1 MTGGNGGNRLFVYL
15 ISLVAAV
22 GGFLFGYDLSI
33 ISGAII
39 FLKSEFGLTPNSEAF
54 AIGSATIGCMFGPVA
69 GMWLAD
75 SKFGRKWSLMLAA
88 LLFLIGAIGTALP
101 HNMLQFNVFRVVG
114 GVGVGLASVVSPM
127 YIAEVSPPHIRG
139 RLVTLNQ
146 LAIVVGATAASVVAY
161 FLTPEISHLS
171 IDSCWR
177 WMFASTS
184 VPAIVLMVGL
194 LFVPNSP
201 RWMVQRRRFK
211 EALTVLSKIDG
222 RSSAEKELHAIQET
236 ISEEKGTFSE
246 LIQPGIRVA
255 LIIAIALAMFQQY
268 TGVSTMTFYGPII
281 YQKAGFEQASN
292 AILLAMLQNFW
303 NILIT
308 VVSMLIVDRTGRR
321 PLLLWG
327 VAGMGLS
334 QLLIGSFF
342 FFNLKGF
349 YIVAA
354 MYLCMA
360 TYIISLAPLGWLI
373 MSEIFPT
380 RIRARGM
387 AFGSLAC
394 WVATGTS
401 IQLLGP
407 LMAYLEKAFGNAA
420 GAFWMYAGVCLLCWL
435 FCYKMVPET
444 KGKTLE
450 EIAEMWLRKGRDRVS
465 HPVSS

>member
-1 MTGGNGGNRLFVYL
+1 
-15 ISLVAAV
+15 
-22 GGFLFGYDLSI
+22 
-33 ISGAII
+33 
-39 FLKSEFGLTPNSEAF
+39 
-54 AIGSATIGCMFGPVA
+54 
-69 GMWLAD
+69 
-75 SKFGRKWSLMLAA
+75 
-88 LLFLIGAIGTALP
+88 
-101 HNMLQFNVFRVVG
+101 
-114 GVGVGLASVVSPM
+114 
-127 YIAEVSPPHIRG
+127 
-139 RLVTLNQ
+139 
-146 LAIVVGATAASVVAY
+146 
-161 FLTPEISHLS
+161 
-171 IDSCWR
+171 
-177 WMFASTS
+177 
-184 VPAIVLMVGL
+184 MVGL

-211 EALTVLSKIDG
+211 EALAVLSKIDG

-236 ISEEKGTFSE
+236 ISEEKGNFRE

-255 LIIAIALAMFQQY
+255 LIIAIALALFQQY

-281 YQKAGFEQASN
+281 YQKAGFQQASN

-308 VVSMLIVDRTGRR
+308 VVSMIIVDRTGRR

-401 IQLLGP
+401 IQASRSINGLSRKNLWKRGGGFLDVRRSLSFMLAVLLQNG
-407 LMAYLEKAFGNAA
+407 
-420 GAFWMYAGVCLLCWL
+420 
-435 FCYKMVPET
+435 
-444 KGKTLE
+444 
-450 EIAEMWLRKGRDRVS
+450 S
-465 HPVSS
+465 